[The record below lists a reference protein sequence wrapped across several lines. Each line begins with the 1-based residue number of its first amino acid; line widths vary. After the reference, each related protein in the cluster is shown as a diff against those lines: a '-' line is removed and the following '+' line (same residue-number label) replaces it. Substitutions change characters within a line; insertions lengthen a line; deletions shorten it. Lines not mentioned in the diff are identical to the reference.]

1 MQLGLVVDSFLSTKH
16 DATEFGAIIAYC
28 KSIYARYY
36 RKFSVKFVQR
46 QTNEDAYDLAIIAIF
61 LTSF

>member
-1 MQLGLVVDSFLSTKH
+1 MTKH

-36 RKFSVKFVQR
+36 RKLSVKFVQR
-46 QTNEDAYDLAIIAIF
+46 QTNEDAYDLAIIINCHI
-61 LTSF
+61 LI